1 MQHQPSADRYLCL
14 LFIMLDCTCTVLCQN
29 MISTTESIAYTHAR
43 NGLASLLDRVS
54 KNSEII
60 IINRRNKPDVA
71 LIAKEELDSLLETL
85 YLLRSP
91 ANAKELFKAIDESKQ
106 MDDATVEPQSITD
119 LCEDLN
125 IVRE

>member
-1 MQHQPSADRYLCL
+1 
-14 LFIMLDCTCTVLCQN
+14 MLDYTCTVLCQD
-29 MISTTESIAYTHAR
+29 MISTTESIAYTNAR

-71 LIAKEELDSLLETL
+71 LISKEELDSLLETL

-91 ANAKELFKAIDESKQ
+91 TNAKELFQAIDESKQ
-106 MDDATVEPQSITD
+106 MDNAIVEPQSVKD

>member
-1 MQHQPSADRYLCL
+1 
-14 LFIMLDCTCTVLCQN
+14 
-29 MISTTESIAYTHAR
+29 MIPTTDSIAYTNAR
-43 NGLASLLDRVS
+43 NGLASLLDRVT
-54 KNSEII
+54 KNSEIV

-71 LIAKEELDSLLETL
+71 LISKQELDNLLETV

-106 MDDATVEPQSITD
+106 MDEATIEPQSVKD
-119 LCEDLN
+119 LCEDLG

>member
-1 MQHQPSADRYLCL
+1 
-14 LFIMLDCTCTVLCQN
+14 
-29 MISTTESIAYTHAR
+29 MIPISDSIAYTNAR

-54 KNSEII
+54 KNSEIV

-71 LIAKEELDSLLETL
+71 LISKQELDGLLETV

-91 ANAKELFKAIDESKQ
+91 ANAQQLFKAIEESKQ
-106 MDDATVEPQSITD
+106 MDNSAIEPQSIQD
-119 LCEDLN
+119 LCEDLG

>member
-1 MQHQPSADRYLCL
+1 
-14 LFIMLDCTCTVLCQN
+14 
-29 MISTTESIAYTHAR
+29 MIPTTASIAYTNAR
-43 NGLASLLDRVS
+43 NGLASLLDRVI
-54 KNSEII
+54 KNSEIV

-71 LIAKEELDSLLETL
+71 LIGKEELDSLLETV

-106 MDDATVEPQSITD
+106 MDEAKIEPQSVKD
-119 LCEDLN
+119 LCEDLR